1 MEQLIKITLTPRERA
16 LIDELTF
23 VDPSY
28 IERLKSTGKAGT
40 AFSASFSADELED
53 LTGCVA
59 ADANHTKSKKLE
71 KELDAL
77 FEKLK
82 KHEKP

>member
-1 MEQLIKITLTPRERA
+1 MEKLIKITITPRERI
-16 LIDELTF
+16 LIDELTL

-28 IERLKSTGKAGT
+28 IERLKSKANPET
-40 AFSASFSADELED
+40 YSSSFSADELED
-53 LTGCVA
+53 LIGCIA

-71 KELDAL
+71 KELDSL

-82 KHEKP
+82 KLEKP